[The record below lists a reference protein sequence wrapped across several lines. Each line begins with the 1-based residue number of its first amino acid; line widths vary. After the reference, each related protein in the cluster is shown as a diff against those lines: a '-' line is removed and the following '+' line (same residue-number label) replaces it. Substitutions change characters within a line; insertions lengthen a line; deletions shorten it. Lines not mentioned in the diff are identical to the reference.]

1 MSSKTT
7 PRQRV
12 LVIGLIIVGIVFT
25 AFFGMRALHAFNK
38 LNGHRP
44 PPPGKVETD
53 VELVRDWMPIPFI
66 SRMYRV
72 PEKNLFDAI
81 GIPPFSNH
89 DKSLKDINQDY
100 YPNAGGYVLDMVKAT
115 ILAHQLTPTP
125 IASRAP
131 SAVPPLT
138 APAAP

>member
-1 MSSKTT
+1 MSSKAT
-7 PRQRV
+7 PKQRA
-12 LVIGLIIVGIVFT
+12 LVIGLIILGTLFT
-25 AFFGMRALHAFNK
+25 IFFGMRAIHAFK
-38 LNGHRP
+38 KFDGHRP
-44 PPPGKVETD
+44 PPSGKVETD
-53 VELVRDWMPIPFI
+53 VELIRDWMTIPFI

-81 GIPPFSNH
+81 GVPPFSNH

-100 YPNAGGYVLDMVKAT
+100 YPNADGYVLDMVKAT
-115 ILAHQLTPTP
+115 ILAHQPAP
-125 IASRAP
+125 MPDSAP